1 MRKHFLLV
9 YTYGITDY
17 DSRGDDDNG
26 GNDNQHGCGDDDHDR
41 CRNDDCTWTDNA
53 EDQFMHCRCP

>member
-1 MRKHFLLV
+1 LLV

-41 CRNDDCTWTDNA
+41 CRNDDDGSRNNYHSRGDDNG
-53 EDQFMHCRCP
+53 DRDN